1 MIQFECP
8 HCQAVL
14 RVPDS
19 AMGQRGKCP
28 KCRGTLLVPTPPG
41 AVSPAASA
49 TESPD
54 GPGTVDFPGE
64 PSEGPPGLSTTTP
77 ASAAPGAPGGTGGE
91 TELGD
96 LFSALSGPS
105 PPKEDPLL
113 KVTARTR
120 AQNRGSVLTGLFFLM
135 IAIGLGV
142 TGYFLMQPSLK
153 AELTA
158 ELIPGNPLRPK
169 LVSARDLGQG
179 ELYRSFV
186 RDHEGRRIRMNSQ
199 YLHASLEAAEQGLWL
214 RVETTGQSELFRVSP
229 LTNATF
235 RELVAENYQQ
245 MESQRIA
252 EFRGAVGE
260 FLQNFMNA
268 EQDLMGS
275 ISQLLFYRDRLI
287 LTGSVDA
294 LGYRLAAFVDGTQY
308 PCIRQDREDR
318 LYFALPRGTQ
328 QFLIQEREIPGQS
341 RFFPAGLQ
349 FECRLPSPQAPP
361 QQETPSAPDQPA
373 PTLLEEPQPDP
384 ESDPDSKPEPDS
396 EPAPDSEP

>member
-28 KCRGTLLVPTPPG
+28 KCQGTLLVPTPPG
-41 AVSPAASA
+41 AASPSASA
-49 TESPD
+49 TVPPEGNDSA
-54 GPGTVDFPGE
+54 
-64 PSEGPPGLSTTTP
+64 GPPGLSTTTP

-96 LFSALSGPS
+96 LFSALSGPH

-113 KVTARTR
+113 KVTKRTR

-142 TGYFLMQPSLK
+142 TGYFLMQPSLT

-169 LVSARDLGQG
+169 LVAARDLGHG
-179 ELYRSFV
+179 DLFRSFV
-186 RDHEGRRIRMNSQ
+186 RDHAERRIRMNSQ
-199 YLHASLEAAEQGLWL
+199 FLHASLEAAEQGLWL
-214 RVETTGQSELFRVSP
+214 RVESTGQSELYRVSP
-229 LTNATF
+229 LTNAIF

-245 MESQRIA
+245 IETQRIA

-260 FLQNFMNA
+260 FLQNFMSA
-268 EQDLMGS
+268 EQELMGS
-275 ISQLLFYRDRLI
+275 VSQLLFYRDRLI

-294 LGYRLAAFVDGTQY
+294 LGYRLAAFVEGIQY

-328 QFLIQEREIPGQS
+328 QFLVKERDIPGQP
-341 RFFPAGLQ
+341 RVFPTSLQ
-349 FECRLPSPQAPP
+349 FECRLPTTPTPP
-361 QQETPSAPDQPA
+361 EKSPA
-373 PTLLEEPQPDP
+373 PTDPDP
-384 ESDPDSKPEPDS
+384 MLLDEPEPDS
-396 EPAPDSEP
+396 EPDSDAVPDPDKAPDEESEPDATDQ